1 MQVKEK
7 HVLEFQRLYKK
18 IYNEDLSIDEAL
30 AQCIAMVNLNEIV
43 YRPVT
48 QQDIND
54 LKERDK
60 QQYGN
65 GKP

>member
-18 IYNEDLSIDEAL
+18 IYNEDLSIDEAW
-30 AQCIAMVNLNEIV
+30 AQCIAMVNLNEILL
-43 YRPVT
+43 RPVT
-48 QQDIND
+48 KQDIED

-60 QQYGN
+60 QWYGN